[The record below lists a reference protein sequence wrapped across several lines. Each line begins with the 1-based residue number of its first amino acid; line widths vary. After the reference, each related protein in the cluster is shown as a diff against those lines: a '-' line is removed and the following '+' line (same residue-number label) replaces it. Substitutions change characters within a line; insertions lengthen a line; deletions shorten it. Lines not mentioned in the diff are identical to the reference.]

1 MTVEP
6 TFYNHVCFVKTSHGQ
21 YKAYINGTIRIN
33 ESVKTQGPVE
43 KGIDQNTYLPTGPV
57 EGIHNLT
64 HLGEG
69 GGAEPCPGVFGL
81 KGTDC

>member
-1 MTVEP
+1 MTCVLVHEW
-6 TFYNHVCFVKTSHGQ
+6 HVIST
-21 YKAYINGTIRIN
+21 
-33 ESVKTQGPVE
+33 
-43 KGIDQNTYLPTGPV
+43 TYLPTGPV